1 MATSY
6 SLRLTF
12 KSGGGNNLSML
23 FSYANPSATDAD
35 VNDLM
40 DTIITNNDVFLEP
53 PVSKVEA
60 KLITREES
68 EFTMT
73 EPDGE

>member
-1 MATSY
+1 
-6 SLRLTF
+6 
-12 KSGGGNNLSML
+12 ML
-23 FSYANPSATDAD
+23 YSYANPNATDEN
-35 VNDLM
+35 VNTLM
-40 DTIITNNDVFLEP
+40 DTIIANNDVFVEP

-73 EPDGE
+73 EPESD